1 MKELKVTVVCEACYK
16 SSIKVPNDMSL
27 QEAIYYAKNHIDE
40 IPVGELEWISDSDS
54 IDEDNC
60 EFEVEFE

>member
-1 MKELKVTVVCEACYK
+1 MKELKVTVVCEAYYK
-16 SSIKVPNDMSL
+16 SSIKVPDDISL
-27 QEAIYYAKNHIDE
+27 QEAIQYAKNHINE

-60 EFEVEFE
+60 EFE